1 MVENESSILIVDDSL
16 TARAVFQ
23 DYLQSVGHRVQE
35 AENGRQALDLLQKQS
50 FDLVLSDIDMPEMDG
65 LTFLKALRRTY
76 SLTELPVIMLTSHD
90 SSEKIVE
97 ALDAGANDYI
107 TKSAEASVLFAR
119 IRNQLI
125 TKRLEEAA
133 QSAAQEAEHANS
145 AKSIFLANMSHEIRT
160 PMNAILGFT
169 QIMGRASDL
178 PEHHR
183 KAIKTIE
190 QSGEHLLGLIN
201 DILDISKIEAGHE
214 QLNQTDFNLHEM
226 VQGLGTM
233 FEMRCRQNDLVW
245 KLEADVAAGLV
256 HGDEGKLRQVLINLL
271 GNAVKFTSK
280 GEVRLKVQKR
290 DEDQVYF
297 EVCDAGPGIPE
308 EKQASIFEPF
318 HQEEAGMR
326 QGGTGLGLAISRR
339 QTELMGGKIDLEST
353 PGAGSRFFFTLVLP
367 PAQALVQSKPSADW
381 SGVRHLAEGQSVRAL
396 IVDDEPTN
404 RDILSQM
411 LDEIGVNVETAEN
424 GEQALALVGKQMPDI
439 VFLDIRMPVM
449 DGTETLERLFGAHGR
464 EATVAVAVTGLVFD
478 HQRQHYLEMGFDGFL
493 DKPLR
498 AEQVYACLSEHL
510 GVEFEFLKAMDAPEA
525 AKVDWRGVELPEA
538 VHADLTSAA
547 ELHSITDLRRH
558 IDVLEGFGADGQ
570 QLAAHLRE
578 LAQQYDFSGINTVL
592 EEINPQ

>member
-119 IRNQLI
+119 ILNQLT

-133 QSAAQEAEHANS
+133 QSAAQEAENANQ
-145 AKSIFLANMSHEIRT
+145 AKSTFLANMSHEIRT
-160 PMNAILGFT
+160 PMNAILGYT

-214 QLNQTDFNLHEM
+214 QLKQADFDLQGM
-226 VQGLGTM
+226 VQGLGTI
-233 FEMRCRQNDLVW
+233 FEMRCRQSDLVW
-245 KLEADVAAGLV
+245 KLEADVAEGLV

-271 GNAVKFTSK
+271 GNAVKFTPK
-280 GEVRLKVQKR
+280 GEVRLKVEKR

-318 HQEEAGMR
+318 HQEGAGML
-326 QGGTGLGLAISRR
+326 QGGTGLGLAISRAR
-339 QTELMGGKIDLEST
+339 
-353 PGAGSRFFFTLVLP
+353 
-367 PAQALVQSKPSADW
+367 PS
-381 SGVRHLAEGQSVRAL
+381 
-396 IVDDEPTN
+396 
-404 RDILSQM
+404 
-411 LDEIGVNVETAEN
+411 
-424 GEQALALVGKQMPDI
+424 
-439 VFLDIRMPVM
+439 
-449 DGTETLERLFGAHGR
+449 
-464 EATVAVAVTGLVFD
+464 
-478 HQRQHYLEMGFDGFL
+478 
-493 DKPLR
+493 
-498 AEQVYACLSEHL
+498 
-510 GVEFEFLKAMDAPEA
+510 
-525 AKVDWRGVELPEA
+525 
-538 VHADLTSAA
+538 
-547 ELHSITDLRRH
+547 
-558 IDVLEGFGADGQ
+558 
-570 QLAAHLRE
+570 
-578 LAQQYDFSGINTVL
+578 
-592 EEINPQ
+592 